1 MIKTALGIDIGGT
14 NTEVGL
20 VDKNGK
26 CLQIQR
32 FSTAADRPFVE
43 FMAQLEKAIA
53 LITHNGEIKPFAA
66 GVGAP
71 GANSE
76 TGRLEDP
83 ENFSWGSVELAGIMQ
98 KKFGIPVKVINDA
111 KAAALGEMKYGQA
124 LNLKNFVQIT
134 LGTGLGSSI
143 IIDGK
148 LVEGHD
154 GLAGELGH
162 IKVRE
167 STRQCSCGKIGCL
180 ETYASAN
187 GLCRTVFELLSRN
200 KTDSKLREYSYEQIN
215 SQMVFELAQNGD
227 ELAIEAFKYTGTVLG
242 ETLAGVISLLNP
254 QAILFAGGLTSA
266 GNYLFEPLIQSI
278 EKNLLNMHKDTVDI
292 LISDQR
298 INYAVSGAA
307 SLVFN
312 TNGKHK

>member
-1 MIKTALGIDIGGT
+1 MNHTVLGIDIGGT
-14 NTEVGL
+14 NTEIGL
-20 VDKNGK
+20 VNQNGK
-26 CLQIQR
+26 CLQMQR
-32 FSTAADRPFVE
+32 FSTAAKRPFAE
-43 FMAQLEKAIA
+43 FMSQLDEAIA
-53 LITHNGEIKPFAA
+53 VITNHGEIKPFAA
-66 GVGAP
+66 GIGAP
-71 GANSE
+71 GANSA

-124 LNLKNFVQIT
+124 LNLKNFLQIT

-162 IKVRE
+162 IKVGE
-167 STRQCSCGKIGCL
+167 SVRQCSCGKIGCL

-187 GLCRTVFELLSRN
+187 GVCRTVFELLSRN
-200 KTDSKLREYSYEQIN
+200 KSESKLRDYSYEQIN
-215 SQMVFELAQNGD
+215 SQMVFELAQTGD
-227 ELAIEAFKYTGTVLG
+227 TLAIEVFKYTGTVLG

-254 QAILFAGGLTSA
+254 QAIIFAGGLTSA
-266 GNYLFEPLIQSI
+266 GSYLFEPLIQSI
-278 EKNLLNMHKDTVDI
+278 ETNLLNMHKDTVEI
-292 LISDQR
+292 LISDPQ
-298 INYAVSGAA
+298 INYAVLGAA